1 MDAVMLP
8 SYQDYMAKVNEL
20 IDNGELTVEQG
31 IILRNCF
38 KARMNDA
45 PVHVNYLIAATGLN
59 WKEINWM
66 LNGLVL
72 RGAIRRFEKKWYMV

>member
-1 MDAVMLP
+1 METVALP
-8 SYQDYMAKVNEL
+8 SYNDYMNKVHEL

-38 KARMNDA
+38 KARLNER
-45 PVHVNYLIAATGLN
+45 PLHVNYLMQCTGLG
-59 WKEINWM
+59 WKEINWT

-72 RGAIRRFEKKWYMV
+72 RGAIRRFEKKWYSV